1 MIQIISNPPLVRP
14 KNEPQLPQA
23 RPKINNPPE
32 NQTNK
37 IKRLNSKEVTDT
49 IGKMYADITEVLIDK
64 QVLDESNQVLDYNES
79 REHFFKLHLSS
90 LKSKLAESQRNI

>member
-1 MIQIISNPPLVRP
+1 
-14 KNEPQLPQA
+14 
-23 RPKINNPPE
+23 
-32 NQTNK
+32 
-37 IKRLNSKEVTDT
+37 
-49 IGKMYADITEVLIDK
+49 MYADITEVLIDK